1 MVNSLAQMTIP
12 GWSFYSGVSQDLS
25 HRAAAGSLCPLSTDY
40 LPQNFNWVFEMN
52 I

>member
-1 MVNSLAQMTIP
+1 MVYSLAQMTIP

-25 HRAAAGSLCPLSTDY
+25 HRAAASSLSSLSSDH
-40 LPQNFNWVFEMN
+40 LPQNFNWVFEIN